1 MTRMARAHDG
11 AGIAWCSTGE
21 GEPLLLISGQAVDSS
36 AWDAVVPTFAESFR
50 VITVDHRGTGE
61 SEPGTDEAYSTRS
74 FARDALAVLDH
85 AGVDRAHVYGHSMG
99 GRVAQWLAID
109 SPDRVASL
117 VLGATTAGDEG
128 GVPRSA
134 AATADLA
141 SGDADRLARLFFVDA
156 GRRADAEAFFDQKAS
171 ARAKRLHRRASRAHD
186 TWDLLGRI
194 VAPTLVIHGAD
205 DAMSPAGNAELM
217 AERIPD
223 SRLALLPGARHG
235 YYLEHPAASDVVID
249 FLRHVT
255 DRHGP
260 RTKPCSRTL
269 PSITF
274 TQRPQRGGPLRGSSP

>member
-1 MTRMARAHDG
+1 MTRMARADDG
-11 AGIAWCSTGE
+11 VGIGWRSTGQ
-21 GEPLLLISGQAVDSS
+21 GEPLLLISAQAIDSS

-50 VITVDHRGTGE
+50 MITLDHRGTGD

-74 FARDALAVLDH
+74 FARDALAVLDD
-85 AGVDRAHVYGHSMG
+85 AGVERAHVYGHSMG

-109 SPDRVASL
+109 APDRVASL

-194 VAPTLVIHGAD
+194 AP
-205 DAMSPAGNAELM
+205 PAQRA
-217 AERIPD
+217 ARS
-223 SRLALLPGARHG
+223 SRRLSARC
-235 YYLEHPAASDVVID
+235 
-249 FLRHVT
+249 T
-255 DRHGP
+255 
-260 RTKPCSRTL
+260 
-269 PSITF
+269 
-274 TQRPQRGGPLRGSSP
+274 